1 MNTFFDIV
9 KKVSFVLG
17 WIGFGLTVVMSIMYL
32 ADVIGRLVIGA
43 QMKGTFELA
52 QFMLCLISFSAF
64 SLAQVTRN
72 HIHVGFI
79 VRHFPPKAKYTVATL
94 SFALCTMMG
103 SIITYCLFYM
113 STTSAGSKL
122 TSVLGLPYA
131 PIYIAAGI
139 FMGLFTIV
147 LFSDILRSIMAF
159 AGNEECRQEIDRVYQ

>member
-1 MNTFFDIV
+1 MNTFFGII
-9 KKVSFVLG
+9 KKISYTLG
-17 WIGFGLTVVMSIMYL
+17 WIGFGLTVVMSLMYL
-32 ADVIGRLVIGA
+32 IDVLGRLLLNS

-79 VRHFPPKAKYTVATL
+79 VRHFPAKLKYAVAAL

-103 SIITYCLFYM
+103 VIITYCLFYM
-113 STTSAGSKL
+113 STTLAGSKL
-122 TSVLGLPYA
+122 TSVLGLPYG
-131 PIYIAAGI
+131 PIYIAAGV
-139 FMGLFTIV
+139 FMAFFTIV

-159 AGNEECRQEIDRVYQ
+159 AGNEDCRREIDRVYQ